1 MPYIN
6 NDGDTRVNN
15 FPTEPKMYVVE
26 SNANNSSSNYLPIA
40 ITGFVI
46 VGGMM
51 LVAMSVS

>member
-15 FPTEPKMYVVE
+15 FPVEPKMYVVE
-26 SNANNSSSNYLPIA
+26 SNGNNSSGNYVAIG